1 MQANRL
7 AVQIRFL
14 DKRWYVALTPVFLL
28 VCLLLWL
35 TVTTRRTIADLVK
48 QVQVVQTQLGARR
61 IMLHKRWYLRQE
73 LGNTKSLSLPHK
85 ADVWRKLY
93 RLPLQHWQQ
102 TVSGLEIAFLL
113 SWSEI
118 KRVIPLLP
126 DLLEADQTMRYR
138 IVKQSPA
145 LLLTVWIDDDE
156 NY

>member
-7 AVQIRFL
+7 AAHIKFL
-14 DKRWYVALTPVFLL
+14 DKRWYFALTPVFLL
-28 VCLLLWL
+28 VFLLSTL
-35 TVTTRRTIADLVK
+35 TVNTGRTLTDLAQK
-48 QVQVVQTQLGARR
+48 VQVAHSQLYDRR
-61 IMLHKRWYLRQE
+61 AMLHKSRAIRQQ
-73 LGNTKSLSLPHK
+73 LGITKSRSLPYK
-85 ADVWRKLY
+85 ADLWRKLH

-113 SWSEI
+113 SWSVI

-126 DLLEADQTMRYR
+126 ELLEADQTMRYR

-156 NY
+156 IL